1 MARPAFD
8 AGRLLER
15 ISDDTPRGM
24 IVHDRTRLIGL
35 PTIFSICNFLVFV
48 IIAVNLNN
56 IHIFCKKCLLGVDD
70 SQQLRHNV
78 QPKMAM

>member
-35 PTIFSICNFLVFV
+35 PTFLLFVFIVSIMHIC
-48 IIAVNLNN
+48 VNLDEMR
-56 IHIFCKKCLLGVDD
+56 IFRKKC
-70 SQQLRHNV
+70 
-78 QPKMAM
+78 